1 MDGEEKGG
9 MTHVSVT
16 IAGHVYRMA
25 CAAGEEIHLQN
36 LARQIDERLD
46 LLRRNFGEIGDQRL
60 TIMTAITV
68 ADELSEANRRI
79 DALEAEI
86 ADLKSQSQDQESTH
100 GEWADRLADSL
111 DKTAARIERVAQ
123 TLNNI
128 GR

>member
-9 MTHVSVT
+9 MTHVAVT

-25 CAAGEEIHLQN
+25 CAAGEESHLQG
-36 LARQIDERLD
+36 LARQIDERID
-46 LLRRNFGEIGDQRL
+46 VLRRNFGEIGDQRL
-60 TIMTAITV
+60 TIMAAITV
-68 ADELSEANRRI
+68 ADEFSEANRRI
-79 DALEAEI
+79 AALEAEI
-86 ADLKSQSQDQESTH
+86 SHLKSQSQDQTSAH

-123 TLNNI
+123 DLNNM